1 MKLKRLLMAMQP
13 IDLQTLFTQLDKVA
27 KSQVQQREGLQIQAT
42 LNQIQSQKKA
52 EEHIQSVNEA
62 QDMGFG
68 ASQIKDENSQNQAQE
83 QEKKEEKEAQK
94 QGIIYKIPSFK
105 DPALGRNIDISG

>member
-1 MKLKRLLMAMQP
+1 MQP

-27 KSQVQQREGLQIQAT
+27 KSQVQQREGLQIQAA

-52 EEHIQSVNEA
+52 EEHVQSLNEA
-62 QDMGFG
+62 QNMGYG
-68 ASQIKDENSQNQAQE
+68 TSMIKDEKSQNQAQE
-83 QEKKEEKEAQK
+83 HEKNEKKETQEEGREIKN
-94 QGIIYKIPSFK
+94 PSFR

>member
-1 MKLKRLLMAMQP
+1 MQP

-27 KSQVQQREGLQIQAT
+27 KNQVQQREGLQIQAT

-68 ASQIKDENSQNQAQE
+68 ATQIKDENSQNQAQE
-83 QEKKEEKEAQK
+83 QEKKEDKEAA
-94 QGIIYKIPSFK
+94 QGQSKIYKNPSFR